1 MTALASERIHA
12 SCVAIDGRGVLI
24 GGRSGSG
31 KSDLALRLIDRGAL
45 LVSDDYT
52 QLDRDGDALIASP
65 PPTIAGKLE
74 IHGVGIVELPF
85 RSSVEVVL
93 MVVVDQP
100 PVRMPEA
107 RETRMIA
114 GIAIPIIALSG
125 LEPSS
130 PIKVEWAI
138 RRLAPS

>member
-1 MTALASERIHA
+1 MTSVANDRIHA
-12 SCVAIDGRGVLI
+12 SCVAIGGRGVLI

-31 KSDLALRLIDRGAL
+31 KSDLALRLIDRGAV

-52 QLDRDGDALIASP
+52 QLDREGGVLIGSP
-65 PPTIAGKLE
+65 PKTIAGKIE

-85 RSSVEVVL
+85 QSGVPIAL
-93 MVVVDQP
+93 LAVVDELP
-100 PVRMPEA
+100 TRLPEPG
-107 RETRMIA
+107 ETRAIA
-114 GIAIPIIALSG
+114 GVEIPVIALAG

-138 RRLAPS
+138 RRLSP